1 MCCCNAHPTLQNFAA
16 TTLRVVAVSDCSVVG
31 VYHTLSYTC
40 LWLLSL
46 LTHACVC
53 VRVRVGG
60 SVAATTQ
67 ATLQNFAAT
76 TLPCC
81 CSE

>member
-1 MCCCNAHPTLQNFAA
+1 MCCCNAQPTLQNFAA

-53 VRVRVGG
+53 VRVRGG
-60 SVAATTQ
+60 SVAATPQ